1 MSGLGGRWRR
11 GLAAAA
17 LAALTVLSSAL
28 PAMADGLPS
37 VPFGLSPY
45 GGSAP
50 YFTLNVAPGHSVTT
64 SALLSNPSNT
74 TEKLIIS
81 RSTGVTAGNGGTAFR
96 QAFGRCSGVGCWITD
111 LSPTVTLLPGT
122 GERVQFTVTV
132 PRGTKPGQYLA
143 GVTAEEAA
151 KPKPVKVRANGKA
164 NGRVIILDQVTVAV
178 AVTVGMASKLTTRL
192 EIPGVSAIAIGS
204 MIRLNIDLANAGQT
218 FAHGNGT
225 ATCGATG
232 QRRTY
237 KFYASTVLPKE
248 RAVIAANLL
257 GLAALGTTVPCTV
270 RIGYADH
277 QTAIWSGMVTMPA
290 AATSRV
296 VHTGLGAYSSIPA
309 GGIPPWA
316 TALIVIG
323 VLLLAAAVVL
333 LVRVRGRGPTSSNT
347 E

>member
-1 MSGLGGRWRR
+1 MSGLGRRWRR

-17 LAALTVLSSAL
+17 LVALTVLSSAP
-28 PAMADGLPS
+28 PAMADGLPT

-81 RSTGVTAGNGGTAFR
+81 RSTGVTAGNGGTSFS

-122 GERVQFTVTV
+122 GEKLQFTVTV
-132 PRGTKPGQYLA
+132 PRGTAPGQYLA
-143 GVTAEEAA
+143 GVTAEAAA
-151 KPKPVKVRANGKA
+151 KPKPVKIRSNGKA
-164 NGRVIILDQVTVAV
+164 NGQVIILDQVTVAV
-178 AVTVGMASKLTTRL
+178 AVTVGTASELTTRL
-192 EIPGVSAIAIGS
+192 EVPGVSATAIGS

-218 FAHGNGT
+218 FAHGTGT
-225 ATCGATG
+225 ATCGAAG
-232 QRRTY
+232 QRHTY

-248 RAVIAANLL
+248 RAVIAANLP
-257 GLAALGTTVPCTV
+257 GLTASGTAVPCTV
-270 RIGYADH
+270 RINYADH
-277 QTAIWSGMVTMPA
+277 LSATWSGMVTMPA
-290 AATSRV
+290 ASTSRV
-296 VHTGLGAYSSIPA
+296 VHTGLGDYSTVPA

-323 VLLLAAAVVL
+323 VLLVAAAVVL
-333 LVRVRGRGPTSSNT
+333 IVRVRGRGPTSSNT